1 MAGPLETDSFNTFGN
16 FKQFDTDKK
25 AEFSIK
31 NVDVSIVNSIRRTI
45 QSNVQNVAFFFDAK
59 SVDNPD
65 VKIIKNDSPLHNE
78 FLSQR
83 LSMIPIHFKKKEIDN
98 WQRDDYSFEIN
109 QKNNSNTFMN
119 ITSEHITVKRIDG
132 TQLSNEEREQLFPK
146 NAKTKDHILITK
158 LPPATL
164 KHTPGIEV
172 NLRASLGCGQKHS
185 CFSPTSLCTYMNK
198 IVEGDELKNAEKNF
212 VEKYL
217 KQFNYIS
224 NLIEKQAQLEFKKL
238 NNNFVG
244 EALKKAEEDFTK
256 KYLEQFKYMSN
267 KAEQLKF
274 NDIINLIEK
283 QAKLEFK
290 NLNNDFVGKALKK
303 AEEDFT
309 KKYLGHFKYM
319 SNQAEQLIEN
329 EAKLEFENLN
339 NEALKQA
346 EKDFTKK
353 YLEPFKKLKEQA
365 KLKFDTLDKQRYYEK
380 DPDTGEPNHFV
391 FKLESE
397 CALLPF
403 EIFSEAIG
411 YILSRIDKL
420 IQAKLDIKD
429 IDKDQYEITIHD
441 ESHTIGNLIQA
452 LVYNKFVRED
462 GGRQISFIGYFVTH
476 PLENTVCVKITSTLS
491 KEKLADVFQKD
502 ALGHIRQSLEDLRDE
517 WENVATSAISS

>member
-1 MAGPLETDSFNTFGN
+1 MAGPLKTDSFNTFGN

-25 AEFSIK
+25 TEFSIK

-65 VKIIKNDSPLHNE
+65 VKIMKNDSPLHNE

-109 QKNNSNTFMN
+109 QKNNSNAFMN

-132 TQLSNEEREQLFPK
+132 TQLSNKEREQLFPK

-164 KHTPGIEV
+164 KHTPAIEV

-198 IVEGDELKNAEKNF
+198 IVEGDELKNAEKDF

-217 KQFNYIS
+217 EQYKGVADVKD
-224 NLIEKQAQLEFKKL
+224 L
-238 NNNFVG
+238 
-244 EALKKAEEDFTK
+244 TK
-256 KYLEQFKYMSN
+256 
-267 KAEQLKF
+267 
-274 NDIINLIEK
+274 
-283 QAKLEFK
+283 
-290 NLNNDFVGKALKK
+290 
-303 AEEDFT
+303 
-309 KKYLGHFKYM
+309 
-319 SNQAEQLIEN
+319 
-329 EAKLEFENLN
+329 
-339 NEALKQA
+339 
-346 EKDFTKK
+346 
-353 YLEPFKKLKEQA
+353 QA

-429 IDKDQYEITIHD
+429 VDKDQYEITIHD

-476 PLENTVCVKITSTLS
+476 PLENAVCVKITSTLS

-517 WENVATSAISS
+517 WENVATSTISN

>member
-132 TQLSNEEREQLFPK
+132 TQLSNKEREQLFPK

-164 KHTPGIEV
+164 KHTPAIEV

-198 IVEGDELKNAEKNF
+198 IVEGDELKNAEKDF

-217 KQFNYIS
+217 EQYKGVADVKD
-224 NLIEKQAQLEFKKL
+224 L
-238 NNNFVG
+238 
-244 EALKKAEEDFTK
+244 TK
-256 KYLEQFKYMSN
+256 
-267 KAEQLKF
+267 
-274 NDIINLIEK
+274 
-283 QAKLEFK
+283 
-290 NLNNDFVGKALKK
+290 
-303 AEEDFT
+303 
-309 KKYLGHFKYM
+309 
-319 SNQAEQLIEN
+319 
-329 EAKLEFENLN
+329 
-339 NEALKQA
+339 
-346 EKDFTKK
+346 
-353 YLEPFKKLKEQA
+353 QA

-429 IDKDQYEITIHD
+429 VDKDQYEIIIHD

-491 KEKLADVFQKD
+491 KEKLADVFRKD
-502 ALGHIRQSLEDLRDE
+502 ALGYIRQSLEDLRDE
-517 WENVATSAISS
+517 WENVAT